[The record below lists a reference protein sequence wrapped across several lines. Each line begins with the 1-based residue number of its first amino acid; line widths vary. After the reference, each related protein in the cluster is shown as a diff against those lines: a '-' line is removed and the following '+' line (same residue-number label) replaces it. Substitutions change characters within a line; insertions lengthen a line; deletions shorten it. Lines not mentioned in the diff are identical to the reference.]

1 MAEENNSAQEK
12 TEQPTPKRKQDSRK
26 KGQVARSRELNTMLS
41 LLSGALAIAL
51 LGGSMAD
58 DFAQLFADSL
68 TIDPSMVYAEEQIVV
83 RLVEVIISAILIL
96 TPFFLIA
103 IVGSL
108 LGPMIMGGWIF
119 TLSNAAFKIE
129 KISPLA
135 GLKKIFSPTGLME
148 LLKTLLKFVFL
159 SGAAALLFM
168 AMVDEILGLAR
179 HAPGAASTE
188 SSSMLAWGLVILSL
202 TMGVIASFDVPFTL
216 WNHNK
221 QLKMTRKE
229 VQDEMKETDGR
240 PEVKSRIKTLQREIA
255 QGRMMQEI
263 PSADVV
269 ITNPTHFAVAVRYD
283 ESTGSAP
290 RVVAKGRDLIALKI
304 RAVAS
309 EHNVASYEFPPLA
322 RALYASTEIGE
333 EIPRNLYLAVAKV
346 LAYIYQLRASGSDA
360 NLERPDDDSV
370 PEEYRDL
377 YKRDVSGHE

>member
-41 LLSGALAIAL
+41 LLSAALAIAL

-83 RLVEVIISAILIL
+83 RLVEVIMSAILIL

-346 LAYIYQLRASGSDA
+346 LAYIYQLKASGSDA

>member
-1 MAEENNSAQEK
+1 MADENSSAQEK

-41 LLSGALAIAL
+41 LLSGALALAL

-58 DFAQLFADSL
+58 DFAQLFAASL
-68 TIDPSMVYAEEQIVV
+68 TIDQNMVYAQEQIVA
-83 RLVEVIISAILIL
+83 RLMEVIVAAILIL

-103 IVGSL
+103 IAGSL
-108 LGPMIMGGWIF
+108 LGPMLMGGWVF
-119 TLSNAAFKIE
+119 TLSNAAFKLE
-129 KISPLA
+129 KLSPLK

-148 LLKTLLKFVFL
+148 LVKTLLKFVFL
-159 SGAAALLFM
+159 STAAALLFM
-168 AMVDEILGLAR
+168 AMVDDILVLSK
-179 HAPGAASTE
+179 HAPDAAAMA
-188 SSSMLAWGLVILSL
+188 SSSMLTWGLVILSL
-202 TMGVIASFDVPFTL
+202 TMGVIASFDVPFSL

-240 PEVKSRIKTLQREIA
+240 PEVKSRIKALQREIA
-255 QGRMMQEI
+255 QGRMMQDI
-263 PSADVV
+263 PAADVV
-269 ITNPTHFAVAVRYD
+269 ITNPTHFAVAIRYD
-283 ESTGSAP
+283 EAAGSAP

-304 RAVAS
+304 RAIAT

-322 RALYASTEIGE
+322 RALYATTDIGD

-346 LAYIYQLRASGSDA
+346 LAYIYQLKASGSDTH
-360 NLERPDDDSV
+360 LEKPGNDAV

-377 YKRDVSGHE
+377 YREDLNGDE